1 VALLNPSGWG
11 NLGDAAIIES
21 AKEGLRAASPWPCRF
36 LLITLNPFDSAQRH
50 AEPAVELSS
59 RSKPK
64 YPVATR
70 SFWRLW
76 QPVRPGAPGGP
87 SGNGLDAYP
96 WIPYRVRKWINACLA
111 PTLEVAHFLV
121 CLRYMAR
128 THLLVIAGGGQL
140 DDYWG
145 GARGH
150 PLSLW
155 KWSLAAALCRTRI
168 VFASVGAGT
177 IRTRGSEYFLRS
189 ALARARYVSVRDPRS
204 LQTVRTTLNCP
215 QATLVPD
222 MAFHL
227 QMAAQWRA
235 DLTKQRQQRH
245 GTVTVSPIAWRH
257 PRLWP
262 DAGIEP
268 YTRYIDKLSAAIAA
282 LLDDGIAVRII
293 RSDTA
298 DVYAVDDL
306 VAAITARRPNS
317 SGNGLH
323 RIDTDTIDTFLS
335 QVGESDMLIASRL
348 HSVILAQACGVAVV
362 AISYDWKVDEQM
374 KACHTSERTV
384 QIDTFSTEELLT
396 LARSQLGTD
405 RPDRPTPLPQGWPDE
420 LARQFASL
428 VA

>member
-1 VALLNPSGWG
+1 MALLNPSGWG

-21 AKEGLRAASPWPCRF
+21 TKEGLRAASREPCHF

-50 AEPAVELSS
+50 AEPAVELTT

-64 YPVATR
+64 YPVAAR

-76 QPVRPGAPGGP
+76 KAVPPGVTRTAPDN
-87 SGNGLDAYP
+87 SGIESYRWL
-96 WIPYRVRKWINACLA
+96 PYRVRKWINACLA

-128 THLLVIAGGGQL
+128 MDLLVIAGGGQL

-168 VFASVGAGT
+168 VFASVGTGS
-177 IRTRGSEYFLRS
+177 IRTRESEYFLRN
-189 ALARARYVSVRDPRS
+189 ALARASYVSARDPRS
-204 LQTVRTTLNCP
+204 LQTVRSTLNCHS
-215 QATLVPD
+215 ATLAPD

-227 QMAAQWRA
+227 RMAAQWRA
-235 DLTKQRQQRH
+235 DLSRH
-245 GTVTVSPIAWRH
+245 GDRQHATVTVSPIAWRH

-262 DAGIEP
+262 DAAIEP
-268 YTRYIDKLSAAIAA
+268 YNLYIMNLAAAIEA
-282 LLDDGIAVRII
+282 LLDDRIAVRII

-306 VAAITARRPNS
+306 VAAVTARRPDCY
-317 SGNGLH
+317 GNKLQ
-323 RIDTDTIDTFLS
+323 RIDTDTIESFLS
-335 QVGESDMLIASRL
+335 QVGESDLLIASRL

-374 KACHTSERTV
+374 KACNTLEQTV
-384 QIDTFSTEELLT
+384 QISTFTTEEVLSLVH
-396 LARSQLGTD
+396 ARLSTN
-405 RPDRPTPLPQGWPDE
+405 PPSPTPLPQGWPDV
-420 LARQFASL
+420 LTRQFASL
-428 VA
+428 IA